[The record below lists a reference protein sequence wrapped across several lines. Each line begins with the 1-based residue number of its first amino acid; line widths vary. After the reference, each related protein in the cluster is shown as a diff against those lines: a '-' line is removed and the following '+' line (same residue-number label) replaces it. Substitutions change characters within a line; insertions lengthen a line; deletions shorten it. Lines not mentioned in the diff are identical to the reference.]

1 MNLFSWSTLFFFL
14 TFFFL
19 QKNTE
24 EHLLSI
30 HSAEV
35 EIERIKRKSMDSEKA
50 KEIAAAASEVA
61 EAAAN
66 LSLKEMEQKKIITTL
81 KKEMAVQ
88 TTERKE
94 EKARDMK
101 EKETCEQHTTQLQGW
116 LEDSREENKN
126 LQVVVSR

>member
-1 MNLFSWSTLFFFL
+1 
-14 TFFFL
+14 
-19 QKNTE
+19 
-24 EHLLSI
+24 
-30 HSAEV
+30 
-35 EIERIKRKSMDSEKA
+35 MDSEKA

-66 LSLKEMEQKKIITTL
+66 LSLKEMKQKKIITTL

-94 EKARDMK
+94 EKERDMK

-116 LEDSREENKN
+116 LEDSREENKE
-126 LQVVVSR
+126 LQNVVSR